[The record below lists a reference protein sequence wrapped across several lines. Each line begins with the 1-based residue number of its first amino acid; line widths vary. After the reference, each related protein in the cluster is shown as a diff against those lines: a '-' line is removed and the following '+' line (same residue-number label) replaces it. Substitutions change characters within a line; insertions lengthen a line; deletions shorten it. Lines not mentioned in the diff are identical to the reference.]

1 MTLEGKGQAAKPSE
15 STIHL
20 NSQQD
25 QALSTQ
31 LFHFF
36 LHLADTPESS
46 VPKQEAMLL
55 GTSTLGL
62 KQSQQRMM
70 LEMRQWEA
78 GSSRSKGHRFCV
90 MVKSRITGAW
100 PGR

>member
-1 MTLEGKGQAAKPSE
+1 MKPSE

-20 NSQQD
+20 NSQQGGFI
-25 QALSTQ
+25 STQ

-36 LHLADTPESS
+36 LHSADAPESS

-62 KQSQQRMM
+62 KQSQQRMHAGDEA
-70 LEMRQWEA
+70 LGGRQ
-78 GSSRSKGHRFCV
+78 V
-90 MVKSRITGAW
+90 
-100 PGR
+100 